1 VPQDDEPSEP
11 QPLRFSNETKLR
23 RQMIKRGWTEQM
35 IREALATDGI
45 PTIGKRE
52 PALRHVHPTS
62 GKSVI
67 IDRTTGEIFH
77 VGGEGYLYE

>member
-35 IREALATDGI
+35 IREALETDGI
-45 PTIGKRE
+45 PTTGKRGA
-52 PALRHVHPTS
+52 ALRHVHPS
-62 GKSVI
+62 LGRSVI